1 MSLHGRKSDANNAAA
16 KVLTPLQPIAN
27 ENNQTSGGKRK
38 RMASKKLFDS
48 DYITDESEA
57 VTGKKKIKVKKQIKS
72 KGTETTSTPK
82 RYKTP
87 ETKNKE
93 LTLL

>member
-1 MSLHGRKSDANNAAA
+1 MNVMWFLSFKGRKSDANNAAA

-38 RMASKKLFDS
+38 RMANKKLFDS

-57 VTGKKKIKVKKQIKS
+57 VTGKIFFGARGLWGGCV
-72 KGTETTSTPK
+72 G
-82 RYKTP
+82 
-87 ETKNKE
+87 
-93 LTLL
+93 LLLQLK